1 MTDMNNS
8 NEQSDRSFGG
18 SSHEDAHYGGPI
30 TGLLHSLRQL
40 LATLLAMAQTRLE
53 LITTELQSDI
63 HRLAITLFWSL
74 AALFTLGIGCFMAGL
89 ALIFIFW
96 DTHRVL
102 VSLCVTAAFFG
113 FALLAVMIVAKR
125 LRNQPRL
132 LQETLM
138 ELRRDHDALKSRQ

>member
-1 MTDMNNS
+1 MTEINHDDEPVAAGMADGNTS
-8 NEQSDRSFGG
+8 GG
-18 SSHEDAHYGGPI
+18 GGPI
-30 TGLLHSLRQL
+30 INLLHSVKQL
-40 LATLLAMAQTRLE
+40 LSTLLAMAQTRLE
-53 LITTELQSDI
+53 LLTTELQSDI
-63 HRLAITLFWSL
+63 QRLAVTLFWSL

-102 VSLCVTAAFFG
+102 VSICVTASFFG
-113 FALLAVMIVAKR
+113 FALLAISIVSRR

-138 ELRRDHDALKSRQ
+138 ELQRDSNSLKAKQ

>member
-1 MTDMNNS
+1 VTETNS
-8 NEQSDRSFGG
+8 DDESDAQSDHPFRS
-18 SSHEDAHYGGPI
+18 GGPI
-30 TGLLHSLRQL
+30 VNLLHSVKQL

-53 LITTELQSDI
+53 LLTTELQSDI
-63 HRLAITLFWSL
+63 QRLAVTLFWSL

-113 FALLAVMIVAKR
+113 FALLAIMIVTRR

-132 LQETLM
+132 LQETLA
-138 ELRRDHDALKSRQ
+138 ELKRDHNSLKAKQ